1 MKHTVVGERSDIEK
15 ITKDSLMTIYNNF
28 YIPKNTFIIV
38 TGDFDTNEI
47 LEEIKEYISHLELPN
62 KEIPK
67 IIKKK
72 DDEKVSIPYE
82 EITKNAENV
91 RVKIGIKIPRSN
103 FNIEDNTLLRL
114 YLNIILSNNFSATSE
129 LFEKYKNENIVISMS
144 GGINIIDDYV
154 VLCCS
159 AFTNDGNLF
168 IERIKKDVNKLKLTK
183 SDFERKKKLYL
194 KGYICDFDNIED
206 IEYIICESIIMDEGL
221 DYNEYSKINDMT
233 FEKANEVLKSLEFDN
248 ISIVKTIK

>member
-1 MKHTVVGERSDIEK
+1 M
-15 ITKDSLMTIYNNF
+15 
-28 YIPKNTFIIV
+28 
-38 TGDFDTNEI
+38 
-47 LEEIKEYISHLELPN
+47 
-62 KEIPK
+62 
-67 IIKKK
+67 
-72 DDEKVSIPYE
+72 
-82 EITKNAENV
+82 
-91 RVKIGIKIPRSN
+91 KIGTKIPRSN

-194 KGYICDFDNIED
+194 KGYIC
-206 IEYIICESIIMDEGL
+206 
-221 DYNEYSKINDMT
+221 
-233 FEKANEVLKSLEFDN
+233 
-248 ISIVKTIK
+248 

>member
-1 MKHTVVGERSDIEK
+1 M
-15 ITKDSLMTIYNNF
+15 
-28 YIPKNTFIIV
+28 
-38 TGDFDTNEI
+38 
-47 LEEIKEYISHLELPN
+47 
-62 KEIPK
+62 
-67 IIKKK
+67 
-72 DDEKVSIPYE
+72 
-82 EITKNAENV
+82 
-91 RVKIGIKIPRSN
+91 
-103 FNIEDNTLLRL
+103 RL

>member
-1 MKHTVVGERSDIEK
+1 MNYVI
-15 ITKDSLMTIYNNF
+15 
-28 YIPKNTFIIV
+28 
-38 TGDFDTNEI
+38 
-47 LEEIKEYISHLELPN
+47 
-62 KEIPK
+62 
-67 IIKKK
+67 
-72 DDEKVSIPYE
+72 
-82 EITKNAENV
+82 
-91 RVKIGIKIPRSN
+91 IGI
-103 FNIEDNTLLRL
+103 
-114 YLNIILSNNFSATSE
+114 
-129 LFEKYKNENIVISMS
+129 
-144 GGINIIDDYV
+144 
-154 VLCCS
+154 S
-159 AFTNDGNLF
+159 AFTHDGNLF